1 MSEALTEAVV
11 ATTAG
16 RVRGRSR
23 NGVTAFKGI
32 PYAAPPTGSR
42 RLAEP
47 EPPERWD
54 GVRDALDYGPTA
66 PKGSY
71 LPPFDKLLPEPAIP
85 GDDYLNLNVW
95 TPDPSAGGLP
105 VIVWIHGGSFVNGSG
120 AVPTY
125 DGTPFARDGVVL
137 VTINYRLGAEGFMA
151 LPGAPDNR
159 GLRDQIAALEWVGQ
173 NIAAFGGDPG
183 NVTLAGESAG
193 AMSVGA
199 LLASP
204 RAAGLFRRAILQS
217 GAGHHALTAGTAG
230 KIAAAVAERLG
241 VEPTRAG
248 IAAVDPDRLVEAQQA
263 VQQEVRTVQDPAK
276 WGEAATNLMA
286 FEPVIGDDIVPE
298 LPFESI
304 AGGAGKGVDLI
315 VGSTTEEMRFFMVP
329 AGTIDL
335 VTDDMLRGS
344 VAAYGLDADAAL
356 SAYALDGASA
366 GDTLAAVAT
375 DWFFRIPAL
384 RLAETA
390 AARGDRA
397 YVYEF
402 AWPSPAYDGRLGA
415 GHAVELGFSFDN
427 LTAAGGGSLQ
437 GDAAPQVLA
446 DVMHA
451 AWVAFAR
458 DGDPG
463 WPAYDD
469 SRRPV
474 MHFDEESSVLDDPRT
489 EERRLWEGKR

>member
-1 MSEALTEAVV
+1 LSEAVV
-11 ATTAG
+11 ATTGG
-16 RVRGRSR
+16 RVRGRTR
-23 NGVTAFKGI
+23 NGVTAFKGM
-32 PYAAPPTGSR
+32 PYAAPPSGRR

-71 LPPFDKLLPEPAIP
+71 LAPFDQLLPEPAFP

-95 TPDPSAGGLP
+95 TPDPSAGSLP
-105 VIVWIHGGSFVNGSG
+105 VIVWLHGGSFVNGSG

-137 VTINYRLGAEGFMA
+137 VTINYRLGAEGFMTLA
-151 LPGAPDNR
+151 GAPDNR

-173 NIAAFGGDPG
+173 NITAFGGEPS
-183 NVTLAGESAG
+183 NITLAGESAG
-193 AMSVGA
+193 AMSVAA

-204 RAAGLFRRAILQS
+204 RTTGLFRRAILQS
-217 GAGHHALTAGTAG
+217 GAGHHALTATTAG

-241 VEPTRAG
+241 VEPTRAA
-248 IAAVDPDRLVEAQQA
+248 IAEVDPGSLVEAQQS
-263 VQQEVRTVQDPAK
+263 VQQEVRTMPDPAK
-276 WGEAATNLMA
+276 WGEAAANLMA
-286 FEPVIGDDIVPE
+286 FEPVIGDDVVPK

-315 VGSTTEEMRFFMVP
+315 VGATTEEMRFFLVP
-329 AGTIDL
+329 PGTID
-335 VTDDMLRGS
+335 VVNDDMLRGA
-344 VAAYGLDADAAL
+344 VAAYGLDTDAAL
-356 SAYALDGASA
+356 RAYARDGASP
-366 GDTLAAVAT
+366 GDTLAAVVT

-402 AWPSPAYDGRLGA
+402 AWRSPAYDGRLGA

-427 LTAAGGGSLQ
+427 LTAEGGGPLL
-437 GDAAPQVLA
+437 GNAPPQALA
-446 DVMHA
+446 RAMHG

-463 WPAYDD
+463 WPVYDD

-474 MHFDEESSVLDDPRT
+474 MHFDEESSVLDDPRGD
-489 EERRLWEGKR
+489 ERRLWERKR